1 MRIFR
6 ITSDIFTL
14 CFIFAPPLFGSSSRF
29 TAFPLAASV
38 RTLGI
43 VVRDVHNLRKVSLL
57 INCRVNNAP
66 PHGMHTFA
74 RVRVARPSFS
84 LSLSLSLSLPSNRVT
99 RFSFFPSESHFF
111 RLHLFPSCARK
122 SAAATNV
129 QRIEISHVI
138 SYFRGKKL
146 YLRLALIL
154 LRRKLLSI

>member
-84 LSLSLSLSLPSNRVT
+84 LSLSLSLSLSPQIVLHASLFFQANRT
-99 RFSFFPSESHFF
+99 SFAFTYS
-111 RLHLFPSCARK
+111 LLAREK
-122 SAAATNV
+122 ARP
-129 QRIEISHVI
+129 QRMCNASR
-138 SYFRGKKL
+138 YRT
-146 YLRLALIL
+146 
-154 LRRKLLSI
+154 